1 MNTTPAEN
9 NSDNNIVAMR
19 GILFETLRALRDK
32 DNPMDIERARMISDV
47 SQTII
52 NSAKAE
58 VDAIKI
64 LGGPG
69 SGFIPSV
76 GVASLPA
83 TPAKETKPG
92 LIQHRM
98 K

>member
-9 NSDNNIVAMR
+9 NTDNSIVAMR
-19 GILFETLRALRDK
+19 GILFETLRALSDK
-32 DNPMDIERARMISDV
+32 DNPMDIERAKMISDV

-52 NSAKAE
+52 NSAKVE
-58 VDAIKI
+58 VDALKI
-64 LGGPG
+64 IGGKG

-76 GVASLPA
+76 GISELPA
-83 TPAKETKPG
+83 DHSIPGITK
-92 LIQHRM
+92 HRI

>member
-19 GILFETLRALRDK
+19 GILFETLRALSDK

-58 VDAIKI
+58 VDALKI
-64 LGGPG
+64 LGGTG

-76 GVASLPA
+76 GIPSLP
-83 TPAKETKPG
+83 TGPINPPKPG